1 MHLLIRALKVNTRI
15 HNKGITMNNKQNR
28 TKKYKKTNL
37 FIETLRRLSKN
48 VAAVM
53 GLIIILILAFA
64 AIFAPLLTPFDY
76 AKTDLKNT
84 FAKPS
89 LVHPFGTDDLGRD
102 ILTRILFGGRF
113 SLRIGIISIFFAVVG
128 GLVIGSIAG
137 YFGGKS
143 DMIIMRALDVIQ
155 AVPGLILSIA
165 ISAVL
170 GPGFTNCIIA
180 LAIGMIPGFARMIRA
195 SILNVRKMEYIE
207 AAQAINAGNFRIIT
221 RHVLPN
227 AIQPLIV
234 TATMGLA
241 SAILIAASLSFI
253 GLGVQPPTPEWGA
266 MLTAGRGYIRNY
278 PHLVIFPGITIMI
291 AVLSLNMLGDGL
303 RDALDPRLKD

>member
-1 MHLLIRALKVNTRI
+1 MHLLIHALRVSTRT
-15 HNKGITMNNKQNR
+15 HNKGLTMKNKQNR
-28 TKKYKKTNL
+28 TKIFKKTNL
-37 FIETLRRLSKN
+37 FIETMRRLSKN
-48 VAAVM
+48 VAAVI

-64 AIFAPLLTPFDY
+64 AIFAPLLTPYNY

-84 FAKPS
+84 FDKPS
-89 LVHPFGTDDLGRD
+89 LAHPFGTDDLGRD

-113 SLRIGIISIFFAVVG
+113 SLRIGIISIFFAVIG
-128 GLVIGSIAG
+128 GLVVGSIAG

-165 ISAVL
+165 VAAVL
-170 GPGFTNCIIA
+170 GPGFTNVIIA

-266 MLTAGRGYIRNY
+266 MLSAGRGYIRNY
-278 PHLVIFPGITIMI
+278 PHLVIFPGVTIMI

>member
-1 MHLLIRALKVNTRI
+1 MK
-15 HNKGITMNNKQNR
+15 NKQNR
-28 TKKYKKTNL
+28 TKIFKKTNL
-37 FIETLRRLSKN
+37 FIETMRRLSKN
-48 VAAVM
+48 VAAVI

-64 AIFAPLLTPFDY
+64 AIFAPLLTPYNY

-84 FAKPS
+84 FDKPS
-89 LVHPFGTDDLGRD
+89 LAHPFGTDDLGRD

-113 SLRIGIISIFFAVVG
+113 SLRIGIISIFFAVIG
-128 GLVIGSIAG
+128 GLVVGSIAG

-165 ISAVL
+165 VAAVL
-170 GPGFTNCIIA
+170 GPGFTNVIIA

-266 MLTAGRGYIRNY
+266 MLSAGRGYIRNY
-278 PHLVIFPGITIMI
+278 PHLVIFPGVTIMI